1 MIAHL
6 FHAPIGEDDNAVGV
20 GTVGSSEAIMLAVL
34 RVGDVLLFQGNHVM
48 LFRTALALMELY
60 GIVSLAGSTFDSSQ
74 LVFTA
79 CMGYQNVND
88 ERLQELRNKDRPGV
102 DAALEERTK
111 GLNML
116 RDSQALASKLY
127 GFKEN
132 KSTNGGLSRMNFE
145 SSNADELSTWDVE
158 IDSVKDLQ
166 DQVAWLK
173 NKLCKV
179 LEEKRSAIL
188 SKKSKKQS
196 AKKQVEGIRLSKPN
210 LNLQYRRVDPKSK
223 KSDGNKD
230 GKKHVSEVN
239 LSLEGAASTSKNVTN
254 VIKLK
259 NSYSSLEDD
268 ETDWD
273 NNGTKLSVIDES
285 DSEDV
290 DEVMVM
296 EEPNGHKNVSSTG
309 ASTPEASFS

>member
-188 SKKSKKQS
+188 S
-196 AKKQVEGIRLSKPN
+196 
-210 LNLQYRRVDPKSK
+210 
-223 KSDGNKD
+223 
-230 GKKHVSEVN
+230 
-239 LSLEGAASTSKNVTN
+239 
-254 VIKLK
+254 
-259 NSYSSLEDD
+259 SLEDD